1 MDTVTEQSAVEIA
14 PSVNEA
20 LSLNGIILG
29 KFDSD
34 TRGGIALSFKNVVG
48 KPVKIIGVE

>member
-1 MDTVTEQSAVEIA
+1 MDTVTGQSPVEIA
-14 PSVNEA
+14 QSVNEA
-20 LSLNGIILG
+20 LNLSGIILG

-48 KPVKIIGVE
+48 KPVKFIGVE